1 MDHYCYAIK
10 NYDVDVAEEKL
21 KAEGLNPRVHREGGR
36 IYFEDPDGLTVQ
48 LASKTHRP

>member
-21 KAEGLNPRVHREGGR
+21 KAEGLSPRVHREGGR